1 MVLEAWLALERAH
14 GTSEAAEGVQA
25 KMPRQVKRR
34 RALRDGAGEEVGIE
48 EYYDYIFPEEAG
60 AAPNLKLLQAAYQW
74 KKRKVGD
81 E

>member
-1 MVLEAWLALERAH
+1 
-14 GTSEAAEGVQA
+14 
-25 KMPRQVKRR
+25 MPRQVKRR